1 MVFQALTTSLTCPHF
16 LGSCGISQAGEAVL
30 GETKQETEERSLGKA
45 QVQRGGGERAQAP
58 PPHPRLTLPKAPDPS
73 PRSPLHNSHYLVC
86 NFSVCL

>member
-1 MVFQALTTSLTCPHF
+1 MVFQALTTSLTFPHF

-58 PPHPRLTLPKAPDPS
+58 PRLTLPKAPDPS